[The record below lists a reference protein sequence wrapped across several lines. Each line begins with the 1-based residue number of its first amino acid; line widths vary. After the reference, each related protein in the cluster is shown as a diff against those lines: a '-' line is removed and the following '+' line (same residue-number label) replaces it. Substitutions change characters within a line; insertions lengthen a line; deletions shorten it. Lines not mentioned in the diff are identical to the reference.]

1 MQQIRKPQ
9 QQQLQQQK
17 QQQQQQRTYY
27 NAGTDQAQGKSR
39 LDWDT
44 LMFTQARKQSGDI

>member
-1 MQQIRKPQ
+1 MQQNHKPQ

-17 QQQQQQRTYY
+17 QQQQQQRMYY
-27 NAGTDQAQGKSR
+27 NTGMDQVQGKSR
-39 LDWDT
+39 LDWDM